1 MLDLILKSIF
11 GDVRYIIETP
21 IHSLCDWE
29 KTRNEITF
37 SFSIHSTIG
46 FDNMVQVLIE
56 KGANINAV
64 NENNNS
70 AVILAT
76 LNGKISI
83 FYGKCM

>member
-11 GDVRYIIETP
+11 GDVRYIIET
-21 IHSLCDWE
+21 L
-29 KTRNEITF
+29 NEINF
-37 SFSIHSTIG
+37 SFSIHSIIG
-46 FDNMVQVLIE
+46 FDKMVQVLIE

-83 FYGKCM
+83 LYGKCM